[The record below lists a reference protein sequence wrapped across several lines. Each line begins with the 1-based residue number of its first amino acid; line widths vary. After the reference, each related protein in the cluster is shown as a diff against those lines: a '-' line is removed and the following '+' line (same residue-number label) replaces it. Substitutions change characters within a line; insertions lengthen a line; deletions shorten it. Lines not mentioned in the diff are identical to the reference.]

1 VGKVTNYVDFA
12 FRISSAYLM
21 EMEEF
26 DLENI
31 TTDAELQERKCLTIL
46 PQVQL
51 SLLPKWIVFFIMES
65 IFPIMF
71 TWQPFIDLRPPPS
84 CYIVV
89 PLLAAV

>member
-1 VGKVTNYVDFA
+1 LEDLVLAVEGGVSVNKD
-12 FRISSAYLM
+12 S
-21 EMEEF
+21 EF

-71 TWQPFIDLRPPPS
+71 TWQPFIDLPPPPS

-89 PLLAAV
+89 PLLAVV